1 MRESGLEGDGGRQSM
16 KCEVGGEGGRVQ
28 IMREAV
34 NEAQGRRGARE
45 PGREA
50 GGRRTAADKSA
61 RYHRSTQGRVNAS
74 DLTRWLSTCPPK

>member
-1 MRESGLEGDGGRQSM
+1 MRR
-16 KCEVGGEGGRVQ
+16 EVGWEGGRVQ

-50 GGRRTAADKSA
+50 GGRRIAADKSA
-61 RYHRSTQGRVNAS
+61 RYHRSPQGRANAS
-74 DLTRWLSTCPPK
+74 DLTRWLSTCWPK